1 MNSIPEELL
10 ERVERDNVVLLVDEG
25 INLLPGQLDK
35 PGLEPPSLNHRQDH
49 STPSTHRLHDLL

>member
-10 ERVERDNVVLLVDEG
+10 ERVERDNVVLLVGES

-35 PGLEPPSLNHRQDH
+35 PSLEPSPSHRQDH

>member
-10 ERVERDNVVLLVDEG
+10 ERVERDNVVLLVGEG

-35 PGLEPPSLNHRQDH
+35 PGLEPSPNHRQDR